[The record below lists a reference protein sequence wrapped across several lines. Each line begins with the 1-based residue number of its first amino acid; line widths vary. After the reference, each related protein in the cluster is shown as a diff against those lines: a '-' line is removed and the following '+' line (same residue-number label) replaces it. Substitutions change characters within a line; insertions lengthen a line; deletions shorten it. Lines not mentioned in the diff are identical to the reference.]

1 MKSSDNSLSAAFWRL
16 GRKRVIKFT
25 FSIFVLGLLFY
36 ISIFNFSFKVNI
48 HMFHMF
54 HPISQE
60 APQPSQTKKS
70 THLGFSPFSVP
81 QRPQNKTRHTT
92 GVTGIL
98 LGSTVGDEITRS
110 TCHVGILP
118 LLGVDVVYCC
128 VVFITQASF
137 LGRWTHPRQ
146 ICDNHRTSPTLG
158 AIRMAYVGYKW
169 LCKYYIIYM
178 TLMYTT
184 AARNAFDIS
193 SGWARPCQTAWEP
206 EPL

>member
-36 ISIFNFSFKVNI
+36 ISILNFSFKVNI

-70 THLGFSPFSVP
+70 THLVFFAIFRSAEATK
-81 QRPQNKTRHTT
+81 QNETHHRRHWD
-92 GVTGIL
+92 
-98 LGSTVGDEITRS
+98 TVGWGRQSEMKSRDRH
-110 TCHVGILP
+110 CHVGILP

-146 ICDNHRTSPTLG
+146 ICDNHRTTVAQL
-158 AIRMAYVGYKW
+158 
-169 LCKYYIIYM
+169 
-178 TLMYTT
+178 
-184 AARNAFDIS
+184 
-193 SGWARPCQTAWEP
+193 
-206 EPL
+206 